1 MTYTRNIS
9 CCSNCSW
16 SVVLTPVT
24 TQPVVST
31 ASSAFQTSSI
41 GTLTLF
47 VHARAVLNCH
57 DVLAC
62 SYIESPHTDLAAMA
76 RYERYLHQCQH
87 NGKAEALMLCM
98 DHSGSPAPPPPP
110 HPPLQLPVPTVL
122 CHCSGPLVINV
133 SYSNETSTFYT
144 NFVLLEYRS
153 DVTSYDRTLI
163 LDKAECWRQ
172 YNVSVAYQSPTGRA
186 LFSRAITLD
195 NSELSMSDW
204 FNLDYPHNHC
214 SKSISICAGLT

>member
-1 MTYTRNIS
+1 MPELCLTAMMCWLAATSSPPTLTSLQWHGTNGTSISVSIMVKLRPS
-9 CCSNCSW
+9 CCAW
-16 SVVLTPVT
+16 
-24 TQPVVST
+24 
-31 ASSAFQTSSI
+31 I
-41 GTLTLF
+41 
-47 VHARAVLNCH
+47 
-57 DVLAC
+57 
-62 SYIESPHTDLAAMA
+62 I
-76 RYERYLHQCQH
+76 
-87 NGKAEALMLCM
+87 
-98 DHSGSPAPPPPP
+98 PAHLPPP

-144 NFVLLEYRS
+144 SFVLLEYRS

-172 YNVSVAYQSPTGRA
+172 YNVSVAYQSPTDRA

-204 FNLDYPHNHC
+204 CNLDYPHNHC